1 LKNII
6 IVGAGKGIGLKTAQL
21 LNNGNNLVTISRNS
35 TVELEDLNTHFYK
48 LDITKDS
55 LDILIDLPEQIDA
68 LIYCPGSINLKPFN
82 RLSIQDF
89 LKDFNQNVLGAVS
102 IIQKA
107 LPNLKKANGAS
118 IVLFSSV
125 AAKIGL
131 PYHSSISTSKAAI
144 EGLALSLA
152 AELAS
157 FKIRVNVIAPSLIDT
172 PLTSSLL
179 NTIEKRE
186 ASSKRHPLQRIGTA
200 QEIAHLVSFLINDNS
215 SWITGQII
223 GADGGMG
230 SLKI

>member
-1 LKNII
+1 M
-6 IVGAGKGIGLKTAQL
+6 
-21 LNNGNNLVTISRNS
+21 
-35 TVELEDLNTHFYK
+35 NTHFYK

-107 LPNLKKANGAS
+107 LPNLKANGAS

-179 NTIEKRE
+179 NTIEKE
-186 ASSKRHPLQRIGTA
+186 KPLANVTHCN
-200 QEIAHLVSFLINDNS
+200 ELELHKKLLI
-215 SWITGQII
+215 
-223 GADGGMG
+223 
-230 SLKI
+230 